1 MAEYRGRFSK
11 ENDRL
16 KDLLKK
22 FIDKYKKDNPGV
34 SIGTNT
40 LKEKIQELWGLD
52 PQGKKTQRPTHKLSS
67 LRRYNPALFKGVKIV
82 DGEIMYDPR
91 TSRWSSRVDLK
102 NQLEKFMN
110 DYKKKNKTDTIDTQ
124 TLARKVED
132 IFKVKNGPKVL
143 ASLRENNP
151 NLFKGTNVVYGI
163 KGQGPWNKAWEN
175 DPEFRKFFKEKN
187 PGVKWEDITTEKK
200 DLKSNA
206 WKSFNIFKERSKNI
220 PKKLEHCLLI

>member
-16 KDLLKK
+16 KNLLKK

-52 PQGKKTQRPTHKLSS
+52 PQGKTTQRPTHKLSN
-67 LRRYNPALFKGVKIV
+67 LRRFSPALFKGIKVIE
-82 DGEIMYDPR
+82 GEMMYDPK
-91 TSRWSSRVDLK
+91 TSRWSSRVGLK

-110 DYKKKNKTDTIDTQ
+110 DYKKKNKTGTIDTQ
-124 TLARKVED
+124 TLARKVEN

-143 ASLRENNP
+143 AALRENNP
-151 NLFKGTNVVYGI
+151 DLFKGTNIVYGI
-163 KGQGPWNKAWEN
+163 KGQAPWHKA
-175 DPEFRKFFKEKN
+175 
-187 PGVKWEDITTEKK
+187 
-200 DLKSNA
+200 
-206 WKSFNIFKERSKNI
+206 
-220 PKKLEHCLLI
+220 